1 MGWRWSQERQDSI
14 IVIFV
19 TFSRKVLGRIGYRW
33 ALKRGKAINHRPRIT
48 VVTHAN
54 GIRIVGI
61 RYVKVYLLYYFFFFV
76 VGCVDP
82 IDCIFVLVII
92 ANFDW
97 LRNGK

>member
-61 RYVKVYLLYYFFFFV
+61 RYVKVYLLYFFFFR
-76 VGCVDP
+76 GGLCGSDRLYFR
-82 IDCIFVLVII
+82 IGDYREF
-92 ANFDW
+92 
-97 LRNGK
+97 